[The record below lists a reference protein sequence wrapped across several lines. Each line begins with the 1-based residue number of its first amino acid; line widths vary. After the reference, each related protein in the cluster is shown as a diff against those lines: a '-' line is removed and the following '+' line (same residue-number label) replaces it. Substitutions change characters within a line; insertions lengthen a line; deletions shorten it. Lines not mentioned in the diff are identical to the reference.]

1 MDYSRRIIMIRG
13 VGSFITMA
21 VLLLA
26 AGCMAGYIYGGIPWS
41 TYNAVGRAV
50 KAFWW
55 ASGAL
60 FISGIIYRVIFNRL
74 STVCGILFCV
84 TIVVAL
90 VLTGFHY
97 AVGGRALWL

>member
-1 MDYSRRIIMIRG
+1 MIRG

-41 TYNAVGRAV
+41 TYYAVGRAV

-97 AVGGRALWL
+97 AVCGSAWWR